1 MISNLFE
8 PDEYNSCLYTM
19 KKIAQIAIISSVLS
33 TAGYAQSA
41 ESDSH
46 LILSIVSLPAS
57 QITFKFEEGK
67 IFYVKIPSEK
77 LRLKVK
83 VPDEPTFKMLTQ
95 EQQRKQLLTH
105 EQQRKQ
111 QEEEDK
117 KFQARQ
123 DAVVQN
129 TQAIAGN
136 YNLTDITLEQLQAQE
151 KEVVVANDDLTVK
164 VVPLVGLPTDT
175 ILQQQQIE
183 ETVKENK
190 TVQQELVGTSVIT
203 SQKTIQKP
211 AAALINIS
219 YAETSDQATAKV
231 LDTGNGSKIDN
242 LNLKSESIPLSIRRQ
257 HNSVIGR
264 YIPTA

>member
-95 EQQRKQLLTH
+95 EQQRKQ
-105 EQQRKQ
+105 

-136 YNLTDITLEQLQAQE
+136 YNLTDITLEQLQVQE

-242 LNLKSESIPLSIRRQ
+242 LNLKSESIPVSIRRQ

-264 YIPTA
+264 YIPVVIN

>member
-95 EQQRKQLLTH
+95 

-211 AAALINIS
+211 AATLINIS

-242 LNLKSESIPLSIRRQ
+242 LNLKSESIPVSIRRQ

-264 YIPTA
+264 YIPVVIN

>member
-67 IFYVKIPSEK
+67 IFYVKITSEK

-83 VPDEPTFKMLTQ
+83 VSDETTFKMLTQ
-95 EQQRKQLLTH
+95 EK
-105 EQQRKQ
+105 QRKQ

-242 LNLKSESIPLSIRRQ
+242 LNLKSESIPVSIRRQ

-264 YIPTA
+264 YIPVVIN

>member
-83 VPDEPTFKMLTQ
+83 VPDEPTFKMLT
-95 EQQRKQLLTH
+95 H

-136 YNLTDITLEQLQAQE
+136 YNLTDITLEQLQAHE

-242 LNLKSESIPLSIRRQ
+242 LNLKSESIPVSIRRQ

-264 YIPTA
+264 YIPVVIN

>member
-83 VPDEPTFKMLTQ
+83 VPDEPTFKM
-95 EQQRKQLLTH
+95 LTH

-264 YIPTA
+264 YIPVVIN

>member
-1 MISNLFE
+1 
-8 PDEYNSCLYTM
+8 M

-95 EQQRKQLLTH
+95 EQQRKQ
-105 EQQRKQ
+105 

-136 YNLTDITLEQLQAQE
+136 YNLTDITLEQLQVQE

-242 LNLKSESIPLSIRRQ
+242 LNLKSESIPVSIRRQ

-264 YIPTA
+264 YIPVVIN